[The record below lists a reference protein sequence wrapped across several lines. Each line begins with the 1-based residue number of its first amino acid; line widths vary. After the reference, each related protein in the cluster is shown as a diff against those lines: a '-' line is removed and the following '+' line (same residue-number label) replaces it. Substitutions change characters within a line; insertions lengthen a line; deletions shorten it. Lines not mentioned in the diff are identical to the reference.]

1 MKQWGNSIFICEI
14 AVRIGCIYACSL
26 PEMSRRRSRQSLAT
40 IWWSGGALW
49 LLKVCTENY
58 QFYQYMEKYEI
69 YGGRKNPLEFKSIVM
84 QRIHDF
90 RSCGNLFECSFFQN
104 IMEEL
109 MLFAMYSEQQIEE
122 FYKEIISMLDM
133 PKFKLVRIIPRDI
146 ENCIKNIRAERVNEQ
161 GEEVWYPLMMSYLS
175 SSNYGKKHGVSNFD
189 DIITHFKRRMELE
202 NRVIRLMPEGCCIH
216 VESKNYEITDILS
229 ALTEGL

>member
-1 MKQWGNSIFICEI
+1 
-14 AVRIGCIYACSL
+14 
-26 PEMSRRRSRQSLAT
+26 
-40 IWWSGGALW
+40 
-49 LLKVCTENY
+49 
-58 QFYQYMEKYEI
+58 MEKYEI

-90 RSCGNLFECSFFQN
+90 RSCGNLFEYSFFQN

-133 PKFKLVRIIPRDI
+133 PKFKLVRMIPRDI

-161 GEEVWYPLMMSYLS
+161 GEEVWYPLLMSYLS